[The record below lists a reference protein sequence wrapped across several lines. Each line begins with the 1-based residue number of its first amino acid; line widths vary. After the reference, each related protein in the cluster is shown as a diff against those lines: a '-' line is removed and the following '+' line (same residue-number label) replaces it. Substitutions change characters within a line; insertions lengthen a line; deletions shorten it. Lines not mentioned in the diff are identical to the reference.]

1 MLKANTKKNAINQL
15 EFSPE
20 EDKFKV
26 YREKGVNNWII
37 AHILKGSNKLILI
50 LMIILIIGR
59 SLLTSGNVVI
69 TGAAISEFISGNTAN
84 LGYYVLVILLLGIA
98 TAVTQ
103 ILNIY
108 FREVLAQRMERDTR
122 REFYTSLL
130 GKSQSFHDLQ
140 RIGDIMARTTND
152 VRMLNFLISPAVSLI
167 IVAATTLVTPII
179 YIILYYPIELI
190 LTPIIFN
197 VLFIITLRAYSNRL
211 APVTGTLRM
220 EFGLMNANLTE
231 SLEGIEVVKGSTQE
245 QFELKKYLLNA
256 KKYRDAFIEQGY
268 IQAKYL
274 PILFLAL
281 AMSAGFTHSI
291 ILFLN
296 GEINIG
302 QIISYSGLL
311 TQLSF
316 PTYISIWVF
325 IIVKLAKAGAERLIE
340 LMNQETEIM
349 EPIEGITKKINGN
362 IEFKNVSFKYPNT
375 EKLVLKNI
383 SFELKSGQTVAIVG
397 TTGSGKSTLTK
408 LLSRLYDVS
417 EGKILIDDIDIR
429 DYTLKS
435 LRTQISYIEQDIFLF
450 STSVLEN
457 ISFGRAGS
465 MEEVVQVS
473 KQAQAHEFVTALPN
487 SYESEVGERGV
498 QLSGGEKQR
507 IAIARSF
514 LTDTPLLVLD
524 DSTSAIDSDTEDKI
538 QRAINIVRRG
548 RTTFLVT
555 HRLSQIRWADLILVL
570 KSGRLVAKGTHEELM
585 EISPEYKKIFV
596 KKFDLQVTTQCEEEG
611 V

>member
-1 MLKANTKKNAINQL
+1 MIESNKEINALNQL

-26 YREKGVNNWII
+26 YRKKGVNNWII
-37 AHILKGSNKLILI
+37 AHILKGNNKLILI
-50 LMIILIIGR
+50 LMVFLIIGR
-59 SLLTSGNVVI
+59 SIISSGSVVI
-69 TGAAISEFISGNTAN
+69 TGVAISEFISGNTTN
-84 LGYYVLVILLLGIA
+84 LGYYILIILILGISIPL
-98 TAVTQ
+98 TQ
-103 ILNIY
+103 ILNVY
-108 FREVLAQRMERDTR
+108 FREVLAQRIERDTR
-122 REFYTSLL
+122 KEFYTSLL

-152 VRMLNFLISPAVSLI
+152 VRMLNFLISPAISLI
-167 IVAATTLVTPII
+167 IIAAATLVTPII
-179 YIILYYPIELI
+179 YLILYYPIELI
-190 LTPIIFN
+190 LTPIIFD
-197 VLFIITLRAYSNRL
+197 VLFLITLRSYSNKL
-211 APVTGTLRM
+211 APITGSLRM

-231 SLEGIEVVKGSTQE
+231 TLSGIEVVKGSTQE

-256 KKYRDAFIEQGY
+256 KNYRDAFIKQGY

-349 EPIEGITKKINGN
+349 EPIDGITKKINGN
-362 IEFKNVSFKYPNT
+362 IEFENVSFKYPNT
-375 EKLVLKNI
+375 EKLVLENI
-383 SFELKSGQTVAIVG
+383 SFELKAGQTVAIVG

-408 LLSRLYDVS
+408 LLSRLYDVT
-417 EGKILIDDIDIR
+417 EGKILIDNIDIR

-457 ISFGRAGS
+457 ISFGRVGS
-465 MEEVVQVS
+465 MEEVVKVS
-473 KQAQAHEFVTALPN
+473 KQAQAHEFINSLPN
-487 SYESEVGERGV
+487 GYESEVGERGV

-524 DSTSAIDSDTEDKI
+524 DSTSAIDSDTE
-538 QRAINIVRRG
+538 
-548 RTTFLVT
+548 
-555 HRLSQIRWADLILVL
+555 
-570 KSGRLVAKGTHEELM
+570 
-585 EISPEYKKIFV
+585 
-596 KKFDLQVTTQCEEEG
+596 
-611 V
+611 